1 MKRLAVIPPLTPRE
15 KDWEKDACSVCAY
28 PFSLDKSEKRPK
40 SKRLWQRRLMGFT
53 SDNACVGIVYEEEA
67 RIGVHVR
74 PFASLEVEVQLKAIR
89 RNRAHAT
96 VKLRP
101 YIE

>member
-1 MKRLAVIPPLTPRE
+1 M
-15 KDWEKDACSVCAY
+15 S
-28 PFSLDKSEKRPK
+28 
-40 SKRLWQRRLMGFT
+40 FT

-89 RNRAHAT
+89 RDRAHAT
-96 VKLRP
+96 DEATSIHRIGADEVAR
-101 YIE
+101 